1 MKGRRH
7 LGARRRFTR
16 GDLMPHRIRAALWL
30 PVAFLLFP
38 VEVPAQVPDST
49 MADSLRRAVS
59 GLTARLDSLDAGRCP
74 TGPAVAVPAVQAGQD
89 SALAAAVKQLGER
102 LERSIAGRC
111 PPGAAAAGA
120 PPPDSAADD
129 LAALRAAAAA
139 AAGAEPGPA
148 PGAPEDTTGA
158 AAPPDQAPPTGPRN
172 ANILNP
178 EISATGDLR
187 LIARDEGPQRDN
199 AELREVELSFQSA
212 LDPYS
217 KTKIF
222 LTFEDE
228 EIGIEEGYI
237 YYSGLPGRIRVD
249 GGKFRQPVGDLNRWH
264 LHALPENEYPL
275 VYQRFLGEEG
285 LAGIGVS
292 VYTTLPLSLAGG
304 THEVYLQGTLSES
317 EPLYAGG
324 RQPSLLG
331 RLQNFWQLSRSSYA
345 QVGFTATGG
354 NNSDADLQSRLL
366 GLDFRFTYRPP
377 EAGTRRDITFRA
389 EGYRLHSTEL
399 GLTTNRYGT
408 FLDLNARLSRR
419 WILGAR
425 YDWVEAPR
433 GPDDTEWRIT
443 PTITWWQSEFVYLRL
458 QGEHRNS
465 DLAGTTNLLTLQ
477 AVWAVGPHKHE
488 TY

>member
-1 MKGRRH
+1 MSQH
-7 LGARRRFTR
+7 V
-16 GDLMPHRIRAALWL
+16 RAFLWL
-30 PVAFLLFP
+30 PVMLALLP
-38 VEVPAQVPDST
+38 VRAGAQVPDSAT
-49 MADSLRRAVS
+49 AGLDQADSLRGAV
-59 GLTARLDSLDAGRCP
+59 GRLTARLDSLERGQCP
-74 TGPAVAVPAVQAGQD
+74 TGPAVAVPPVEPGQD
-89 SALAAAVKQLGER
+89 SALAAAVRQLGER
-102 LERSIAGRC
+102 LERSIAARC
-111 PPGAAAAGA
+111 PPGAAAAGPA
-120 PPPDSAADD
+120 PSDSADGD
-129 LAALRAAAAA
+129 LAAIRAAAAA
-139 AAGAEPGPA
+139 AAGAEPERA
-148 PGAPEDTTGA
+148 PGDTTR
-158 AAPPDQAPPTGPRN
+158 APPRDRTPAAGPRN

-187 LIARDEGPQRDN
+187 LIARAEGPQRDN

-222 LTFEDE
+222 LTFENQ

-249 GGKFRQPVGDLNRWH
+249 GGKFRQSLGDLNRWH
-264 LHALPENEYPL
+264 LHALPEAEYPL
-275 VYQRFLGEEG
+275 VYQRYLGEEG
-285 LAGIGVS
+285 LSGFGLS
-292 VYTTLPLSLAGG
+292 LYTTLPVSLGGG

-324 RQPSLLG
+324 RQPTLLG
-331 RLQNFWQLSRSSYA
+331 RVQNFWQLTRSSYA

-354 NNSDADLQSRLL
+354 NNSDAGLRSRLL
-366 GLDFRFTYRPP
+366 GVDFRFTYRPP

-399 GLTTNRYGT
+399 GTTTSRYGT
-408 FLDLNARLSRR
+408 FLDLSARLSRR

-425 YDWVEAPR
+425 YDYVEAPR
-433 GPDDTEWRIT
+433 GSDDTEWRIT

-465 DLAGTTNLLTLQ
+465 DLEGTTNLLTLQ
-477 AVWAVGPHKHE
+477 AVWAMGPHKHE